1 MADSPPDASD
11 APTQAGVRL
20 PDGARTPPQ
29 FEWESA
35 LIPAFQTSAFV
46 EQASDLPF
54 ETEANLI
61 VGAGSRT
68 ARVPALVQP
77 ADGSHGGVLMEAIA
91 PDGDMDHEFQ
101 LFAPKEGRK
110 VGPLWLTRFDEP
122 ERDGEN
128 RLVYG
133 YKTRLGPVL
142 GIEVESGTRGATDTE
157 WPALPGVP
165 PRGTPVTVSYTST
178 RSGNPVSRTGIIH
191 EANTF
196 ENDGEGNAEGGPST
210 MVSIRTDED
219 QRTVLVAPGADHD
232 PTPTSASPPPV
243 EATVASITLDSG
255 NPNLDPSPSG
265 LAGATAGVTQIRQK
279 TRLGQLIDIESGDR
293 DDAQTLYDTGI

>member
-1 MADSPPDASD
+1 MADPAPAAND

-20 PDGARTPPQ
+20 PAGARTPPQ
-29 FEWESA
+29 FEWEST

-46 EQASDLPF
+46 EQATDLPF

-77 ADGSHGGVLMEAIA
+77 ADASHGSIMMEAIA
-91 PDGDMDHEFQ
+91 PDGDIDHEFQ
-101 LFAPKEGRK
+101 LFAPKDGRK

-122 ERDGEN
+122 TRDEKG
-128 RLVYG
+128 RLVYE
-133 YKTRLGPVL
+133 YETRLGPVL
-142 GIEVESGTRGATDTE
+142 GIEVEAGTRGPTDTE

-178 RSGNPVSRTGIIH
+178 RSGNPVSRTGFVH

-196 ENDGEGNAEGGPST
+196 EHDGEGGSDGGPST
-210 MVSIRTDED
+210 AVSIHTDD
-219 QRTVLVAPGADHD
+219 GQRTVLVAPGADHD
-232 PTPTSASPPPV
+232 PIPTSASPPPV

-255 NPNLDPSPSG
+255 NPNLNPSPSG
-265 LAGATAGVTQIRQK
+265 LAGAAAGGTQIRQK
-279 TRLGQLIDIESGDR
+279 TRLGRLIDIESGGR
-293 DDAQTLYDTGI
+293 DNARALYDTGI